1 MERLRGKK
9 DFSKSEKEKIAREM
23 VKGYEKMAA
32 VNDDILRNVSLLKDG
47 AN

>member
-1 MERLRGKK
+1 MERLRRKK
-9 DFSKSEKEKIAREM
+9 NFSKTEKEKIARDM

-32 VNDDILRNVSLLKDG
+32 VNDELIRNVSLLEDG

>member
-1 MERLRGKK
+1 
-9 DFSKSEKEKIAREM
+9 M

-32 VNDDILRNVSLLKDG
+32 VNDELIRNVSLLEDG